1 MIVNSHDEM
10 NTKDESLYKL
20 GFTAQRSERKKNFPD
35 VSILEIAESL
45 EGFVQLGVIKLICQE
60 HEGCWYIIV
69 SSRIIR
75 DFLVQNGV
83 KMRGRNFQ
91 LIDCTKNSY

>member
-1 MIVNSHDEM
+1 MVTVN
-10 NTKDESLYKL
+10 KDKTSP
-20 GFTAQRSERKKNFPD
+20 RCSEK
-35 VSILEIAESL
+35 
-45 EGFVQLGVIKLICQE
+45 QE
-60 HEGCWYIIV
+60 NSEEYIIV